1 MLKKNA
7 GIPFGS
13 QVLDRAV
20 AHSAMAVA
28 GIPLAP
34 VDCRRSCP
42 RSRSFDEDSKQGFG
56 GFRTLPANAD
66 GISTYYQ
73 SRHKLPTLQR
83 ALSRQLEDCLL
94 HSFLSSDACTRSDS
108 IRLSSCKDR
117 LTSRWLHPSPGSL
130 NQPLPDLDFELALR
144 LRLGLPPLDI
154 MPPSCALCDRD
165 ITNNPWHALGC
176 QSLRRRSIT
185 VRHDR
190 AMQLL
195 VKYARSVGVLASL
208 SPKDLSSLVP
218 DGEFFLSRETVLV
231 DLSGTHPLSPSLIS
245 THIPVCYRAQGSL
258 QDVQVQAALRR
269 ARSTVYPLH
278 P

>member
-34 VDCRRSCP
+34 VDAP
-42 RSRSFDEDSKQGFG
+42 DLAALDEDSKQGFG

-94 HSFLSSDACTRSDS
+94 HSFLS
-108 IRLSSCKDR
+108 
-117 LTSRWLHPSPGSL
+117 
-130 NQPLPDLDFELALR
+130 
-144 LRLGLPPLDI
+144 
-154 MPPSCALCDRD
+154 
-165 ITNNPWHALGC
+165 
-176 QSLRRRSIT
+176 
-185 VRHDR
+185 RH
-190 AMQLL
+190 
-195 VKYARSVGVLASL
+195 
-208 SPKDLSSLVP
+208 
-218 DGEFFLSRETVLV
+218 
-231 DLSGTHPLSPSLIS
+231 
-245 THIPVCYRAQGSL
+245 
-258 QDVQVQAALRR
+258 
-269 ARSTVYPLH
+269 
-278 P
+278 